1 MNTSKFSAG
10 KTVYADLR
18 NDFMFK
24 KAFGQKDIMIPF
36 LNDILETDKILDIEY
51 RNVEQLGFDA
61 ESAKIYYDIYCH
73 CTDGKDFI
81 VEMQR
86 RSQKYYRERMV
97 FYSTY
102 PIQHQY
108 VEAKRKYNE
117 NPDQKVPF
125 SFRYRLCPVYIISI
139 TDFTLDHED
148 IWPEERFVSRYSI
161 RENSTGELYCDT
173 LNYVF
178 VELPR
183 FRKALEQKSAVA
195 EKWAFV
201 FNNITNL
208 TDVPEELSE
217 KYFQKLFES
226 AKIANFTTNEQMS
239 YIESQKMK
247 YDYENVLEYA
257 VEQATEKG
265 FSEGEAKGRKEGEAK
280 GRKEGKAEGRAEGRA
295 EGVASVISKLLKSG
309 FSADVIASATGL
321 SIAEVQK
328 YC

>member
-1 MNTSKFSAG
+1 M
-10 KTVYADLR
+10 
-18 NDFMFK
+18 
-24 KAFGQKDIMIPF
+24 
-36 LNDILETDKILDIEY
+36 
-51 RNVEQLGFDA
+51 
-61 ESAKIYYDIYCH
+61 
-73 CTDGKDFI
+73 
-81 VEMQR
+81 
-86 RSQKYYRERMV
+86 
-97 FYSTY
+97 
-102 PIQHQY
+102 
-108 VEAKRKYNE
+108 
-117 NPDQKVPF
+117 
-125 SFRYRLCPVYIISI
+125 
-139 TDFTLDHED
+139 
-148 IWPEERFVSRYSI
+148 
-161 RENSTGELYCDT
+161 
-173 LNYVF
+173 NYVF

-183 FRKALEQKSAVA
+183 FRKALQQKSAVA

-201 FNNITNL
+201 FNNITSL

-265 FSEGEAKGRKEGEAK
+265 FSEGEAKGRKEG
-280 GRKEGKAEGRAEGRA
+280 KEEGRAEGEAMGRA

-321 SIAEVQK
+321 SIAEIQK

>member
-1 MNTSKFSAG
+1 MKTSTSSTAAEKA
-10 KTVYADLR
+10 VYADLR

-24 KAFGQKDIMIPF
+24 KAFSQKDIMIPF

-61 ESAKIYYDIYCH
+61 ESAKVYYDIYCH
-73 CTDGKDFI
+73 CADGKDFI

-102 PIQHQY
+102 PLQHQY
-108 VEAKRKYNE
+108 VEAKRKYDE
-117 NPDQKVPF
+117 APEPKQLF

-139 TDFTLDHED
+139 TEFALEHEAG
-148 IWPEERFVSRYSI
+148 WPEERFVSRYSI
-161 RENSTGELYCDT
+161 RENATGELYCET

-183 FRKALEQKSAVA
+183 FRKALQQKSAVA

-201 FNNITNL
+201 FNNITKL
-208 TDVPEELSE
+208 KEVPGELSE
-217 KYFQKLFES
+217 KYFRKLFES
-226 AKIANFTTNEQMS
+226 AKIANFTGEEQLS
-239 YIESQKMK
+239 YLESEKMK

-257 VEQATEKG
+257 VEQAAAKAEEKG
-265 FSEGEAKGRKEGEAK
+265 REEGREEGEAKGRE
-280 GRKEGKAEGRAEGRA
+280 
-295 EGVASVISKLLKSG
+295 EGVASIVAKLLQSG
-309 FSADVIASATGL
+309 MAAETIAEATGL
-321 SIAEVQK
+321 SVEAVLS
-328 YC
+328 YRC

>member
-1 MNTSKFSAG
+1 MNDSKFSSAQ
-10 KTVYADLR
+10 TVYADLR

-36 LNDILETDKILDIEY
+36 LNDILETDKIRDIEY

-61 ESAKIYYDIYCH
+61 ESAKIYYDNYCH
-73 CTDGKDFI
+73 CIDGKDFI

-108 VEAKRKYNE
+108 VEAKRKYSE
-117 NPDQKVPF
+117 SPDQKLPF
-125 SFRYRLCPVYIISI
+125 SFKYRLCPVYIISI
-139 TDFTLDHED
+139 TDFSLEHEPT
-148 IWPEERFVSRYSI
+148 WTENMFVSRYSI

-173 LNYVF
+173 LNFVF

-183 FRKALEQKSAVA
+183 FRKALQQKSAVA
-195 EKWAFV
+195 EKWAYV
-201 FNNITNL
+201 FNNITTL
-208 TDVPEELSE
+208 TEVPEELSE

-226 AKIANFTTNEQMS
+226 AKIANFTSNEQMS

-265 FSEGEAKGRKEGEAK
+265 FSEGEAKGRKEGRAEGEAK
-280 GRKEGKAEGRAEGRA
+280 GRA

-309 FSADVIASATGL
+309 FAADAIASATGL
-321 SIAEVQK
+321 SITDIQK

>member
-1 MNTSKFSAG
+1 MKTSTSLTTAERA
-10 KTVYADLR
+10 VYADLR

-36 LNDILETDKILDIEY
+36 LNDILETDKIQDIEY

-61 ESAKIYYDIYCH
+61 ESAKVYYDIYCH
-73 CTDGKDFI
+73 CADGKDFI

-102 PIQHQY
+102 PLQHQY
-108 VEAKRKYNE
+108 VEAKREYDE
-117 NPDQKVPF
+117 SPDPKQPF
-125 SFRYRLCPVYIISI
+125 AFRYRLFPVYIISI
-139 TDFTLDHED
+139 TEFALEHEAT
-148 IWPEERFVSRYSI
+148 WPEERFVSRYSI
-161 RENSTGELYCDT
+161 RENATGELYCET

-183 FRKALEQKSAVA
+183 FRKALQQKSAVA

-201 FNNITNL
+201 FNNITRL
-208 TDVPEELSE
+208 REVPGELSE
-217 KYFQKLFES
+217 KYFRKLFES
-226 AKIANFTTNEQMS
+226 AKIANFTGEEQLS

-257 VEQATEKG
+257 KEQAHDEGYSKG
-265 FSEGEAKGRKEGEAK
+265 FSEGKADGEAK
-280 GRKEGKAEGRAEGRA
+280 GREEGRE
-295 EGVASVISKLLKSG
+295 EGVASIVTKLLQSG
-309 FSADVIASATGL
+309 MTAEAIAKATGL
-321 SIAEVQK
+321 SVDTVLS
-328 YC
+328 YRR

>member
-1 MNTSKFSAG
+1 MDVVAQSGQSFFCSSWRGLDGEAA
-10 KTVYADLR
+10 TVPATFDR
-18 NDFMFK
+18 
-24 KAFGQKDIMIPF
+24 
-36 LNDILETDKILDIEY
+36 LNV
-51 RNVEQLGFDA
+51 RA
-61 ESAKIYYDIYCH
+61 HA
-73 CTDGKDFI
+73 
-81 VEMQR
+81 R

-108 VEAKRKYNE
+108 VEAKRKYSEGQN
-117 NPDQKVPF
+117 QKVPF

-139 TDFTLDHED
+139 TDFTLDHEAA
-148 IWPEERFVSRYSI
+148 WPEERFVSRYSI

-183 FRKALEQKSAVA
+183 FRKALQQKSAVA
-195 EKWAFV
+195 EKWAYV

-208 TDVPEELSE
+208 KEVPEELSE

-226 AKIANFTTNEQMS
+226 AKIANFTTDEQMS

-265 FSEGEAKGRKEGEAK
+265 FSEGKAEGRAEGEAK
-280 GRKEGKAEGRAEGRA
+280 GRKEGKE

-309 FSADVIASATGL
+309 FDADAIASAMGL
-321 SIAEVQK
+321 SITDIQK

>member
-36 LNDILETDKILDIEY
+36 LNDILETDKIRDIEY

-61 ESAKIYYDIYCH
+61 
-73 CTDGKDFI
+73 
-81 VEMQR
+81 
-86 RSQKYYRERMV
+86 
-97 FYSTY
+97 
-102 PIQHQY
+102 
-108 VEAKRKYNE
+108 
-117 NPDQKVPF
+117 
-125 SFRYRLCPVYIISI
+125 
-139 TDFTLDHED
+139 
-148 IWPEERFVSRYSI
+148 
-161 RENSTGELYCDT
+161 
-173 LNYVF
+173 
-178 VELPR
+178 
-183 FRKALEQKSAVA
+183 
-195 EKWAFV
+195 
-201 FNNITNL
+201 
-208 TDVPEELSE
+208 
-217 KYFQKLFES
+217 ES

-265 FSEGEAKGRKEGEAK
+265 FSEGEAKGRKEG
-280 GRKEGKAEGRAEGRA
+280 KEEGRAEGEAMGRA

-321 SIAEVQK
+321 SIAEIQK